1 MRYES
6 GEEVE
11 ADMKLVFENAM
22 TYNPPAHPIHMQVS
36 HPIHHPI
43 HMQVSLLSR
52 ARREWAMRSTGG
64 EHGGC
69 VGTLSL
75 AHVHCTL
82 LLHLEH

>member
-6 GEEVE
+6 SEEVE

-22 TYNPPAHPIHMQVS
+22 TYNPPA
-36 HPIHHPI
+36 HPI